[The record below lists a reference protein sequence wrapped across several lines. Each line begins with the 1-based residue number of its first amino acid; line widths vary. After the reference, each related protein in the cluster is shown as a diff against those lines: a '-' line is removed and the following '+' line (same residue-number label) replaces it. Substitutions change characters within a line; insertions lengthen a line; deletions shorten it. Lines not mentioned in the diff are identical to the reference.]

1 MPIYKKLERLSDA
14 LNLWDDFR
22 KFSVPFL
29 EGLSE
34 QEEKLQTDVLF
45 RDCEK
50 KIRAHLLDE
59 VRNFTYTDE
68 KD

>member
-1 MPIYKKLERLSDA
+1 MSVYDRVERLSDA

-29 EGLSE
+29 SDLSE
-34 QEEKLQTDVLF
+34 QEEKAQTDLMF

-59 VRNFTYTDE
+59 VRNFTYLKE